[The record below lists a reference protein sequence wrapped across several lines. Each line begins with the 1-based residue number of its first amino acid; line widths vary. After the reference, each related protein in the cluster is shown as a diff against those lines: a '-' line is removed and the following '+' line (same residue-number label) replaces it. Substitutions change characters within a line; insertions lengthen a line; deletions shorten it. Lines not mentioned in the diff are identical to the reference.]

1 MTKDLLTTL
10 EKLRPSDTVS
20 AELWPE
26 NVQDAARTRIM
37 ATKNN
42 IGATKAPR
50 RRVGAI
56 VLVAAICAAVVVGCA
71 AATGM
76 MPKAFT
82 DMYSGWQTMPGTNGG
97 IDPSTA
103 ERVGSIPGPD
113 GTLFSVFVAH
123 GANGWRCVAPIFESA
138 EDLDQRAPS
147 DFSHLGDS
155 CFPAADPDMYPE
167 EASPF
172 ALGGGAGIMVAGPH
186 EATYDAG
193 AGGAVR
199 AELHTADGQ
208 IYPTILAEDRFYGW
222 IPLSLTSP
230 RPTLVGYAAD
240 GTVVGTR

>member
-1 MTKDLLTTL
+1 MSKDLLTTL
-10 EKLRPSDTVS
+10 EMLRPTDAVTT
-20 AELWPE
+20 EFWPE
-26 NVQDAARTRIM
+26 KVQDAARTRIM
-37 ATKNN
+37 ATENN
-42 IGATKAPR
+42 IGATKTPR
-50 RRVGAI
+50 RRVGAL

-71 AATGM
+71 AATAM
-76 MPKAFT
+76 MPKPFT

-113 GTLFSVFVAH
+113 GTVFSVFVAH
-123 GANGWRCVAPIFESA
+123 GADGWRCVAPVFETSS
-138 EDLDQRAPS
+138 ETDKVGPSKFISLGHGCRSNDDLYGA
-147 DFSHLGDS
+147 DS
-155 CFPAADPDMYPE
+155 F
-167 EASPF
+167 
-172 ALGGGAGIMVAGPH
+172 GGGAGYEAGSH

-222 IPLSLTSP
+222 IPLSLTFP

>member
-1 MTKDLLTTL
+1 MTKDPLTTL

-37 ATKNN
+37 ATENN

-123 GANGWRCVAPIFESA
+123 GANGWRCVAPVF
-138 EDLDQRAPS
+138 
-147 DFSHLGDS
+147 
-155 CFPAADPDMYPE
+155 
-167 EASPF
+167 EASADIDKVGPSKF
-172 ALGGGAGIMVAGPH
+172 IGLGHGCRSIDLYGADSFGGGAGYEAGPH

-199 AELHTADGQ
+199 AELHTTDGQ

>member
-1 MTKDLLTTL
+1 MSQDLLTTL
-10 EKLRPSDTVS
+10 AMLRPTDAVTT
-20 AELWPE
+20 EFWPE
-26 NVQDAARTRIM
+26 KVQDAARTRIM
-37 ATKNN
+37 ATENN
-42 IGATKAPR
+42 IGATKTPR
-50 RRVGAI
+50 RRVGAL

-71 AATGM
+71 AATAM
-76 MPKAFT
+76 MPKPFT

-113 GTLFSVFVAH
+113 GSLFSVFVAR
-123 GANGWRCVAPIFESA
+123 GEDGWRCVAPVF
-138 EDLDQRAPS
+138 
-147 DFSHLGDS
+147 
-155 CFPAADPDMYPE
+155 
-167 EASPF
+167 EASADVDKIGPSKF
-172 ALGGGAGIMVAGPH
+172 TSLGHGCRSNDDLYGADSFGGGAGYEAGPH

-199 AELHTADGQ
+199 AELHTADGN

-222 IPLSLTSP
+222 IPLSLTFP

>member
-1 MTKDLLTTL
+1 MTKDPLTTL

-26 NVQDAARTRIM
+26 NVQDAVRTRIM
-37 ATKNN
+37 ATENN

-123 GANGWRCVAPIFESA
+123 GANGWRCVAPVF
-138 EDLDQRAPS
+138 
-147 DFSHLGDS
+147 
-155 CFPAADPDMYPE
+155 
-167 EASPF
+167 EASADIDKVGPSKF
-172 ALGGGAGIMVAGPH
+172 IGLGHGCRSIDLYGADSFGGGAGYEAGPH

>member
-1 MTKDLLTTL
+1 MSKDLLTTL
-10 EKLRPSDTVS
+10 EMLRPTDAVTT
-20 AELWPE
+20 EFWPE
-26 NVQDAARTRIM
+26 KVQDAARTRIM
-37 ATKNN
+37 ATENN
-42 IGATKAPR
+42 IGATKTPR
-50 RRVGAI
+50 RRVGAL

-71 AATGM
+71 AATAM
-76 MPKAFT
+76 MPKPFT

-113 GTLFSVFVAH
+113 GSLFSVFVAH
-123 GANGWRCVAPIFESA
+123 GEDGWRCVAPVFEPSA
-138 EDLDQRAPS
+138 DVDKIGPSKFTSLGHGCRSNDDLYGA
-147 DFSHLGDS
+147 DS
-155 CFPAADPDMYPE
+155 F
-167 EASPF
+167 
-172 ALGGGAGIMVAGPH
+172 GGGSGMMVAGPH

-199 AELHTADGQ
+199 AELHTADGS

-222 IPLSLTSP
+222 IPLSLTFP